1 MNRSKLRILLYSHDT
16 YGLGHLRRT
25 LAIARQ
31 LAGDFP
37 NVHQLLLTGSMVA
50 GAFGLPPRLDM
61 IKLPALSK
69 RSSGRYTAR
78 ALPLSLN
85 DTIAWRKQMILQA
98 ATAFKPDLVL
108 VDKSPAGVQGELL
121 PTLRHLKTWS
131 PETRLILGMRDIE
144 DEPEATRAEWAAS
157 EVPHLHDEVY
167 DHILY
172 YGQRNIFDPASMY
185 QMSPRAT
192 MKLVECGYLGRD
204 EEIEAARPESIVR
217 RELGIGD
224 QPLVVVTV
232 GGGGDGHDV
241 IKTYLDMLAGW
252 PGGAPFYSLIVTGP
266 LMAQD
271 KRRLLRQAVQTNHL
285 TLLDFT
291 PDLFSYLAAADL
303 VVGMAGYNTVC
314 ETLSLGKRAVFVP
327 RVRPRG
333 EQRLRAERLAA
344 RGLARMILPDD
355 LSPGRLMAEVQAALD
370 SPAPTVKLDMN
381 GLPRVSRAIASLL
394 APPSASNRNGHE
406 PQKALTLERILA

>member
-1 MNRSKLRILLYSHDT
+1 MNRSKPRILLYSHDT

-25 LAIARQ
+25 LAIAGQ
-31 LAGDFP
+31 LARDLP
-37 NVHQLLLTGSMVA
+37 KAHQLLLTGSMVA

-61 IKLPALSK
+61 VKLPALSK
-69 RSSGRYTAR
+69 RSSGKYTAR
-78 ALPLSLN
+78 ALPLSLS

-98 ATAFKPDLVL
+98 VTAFKPDLVL

-121 PTLRHLKTWS
+121 PTLRYLKTWS

-157 EVPHLHDEVY
+157 DVPHLHDEVY

-172 YGQRNIFDPASMY
+172 YGQRSIFDPGPMY
-185 QMSPRAT
+185 EMSPRAT
-192 MKLVECGYLGRD
+192 AKLVECGYLGRD
-204 EEIEAARPESIVR
+204 EIEAARPESIVR
-217 RELGIGD
+217 RELGIDD

-266 LMAQD
+266 LMAQG

-291 PDLFSYLAAADL
+291 PDLFSYAAAADL

-355 LSPGRLMAEVQAALD
+355 LSPDRLMAEVQAALD
-370 SPAPTVKLDMN
+370 SPAPTVTLDMN
-381 GLPRVSRAIASLL
+381 GLSRVSRAVASLL
-394 APPSASNRNGHE
+394 APPSASNGNGHE
-406 PQKALTLERILA
+406 PQEALALERMLA